1 MKMKSS
7 WKWFE
12 GMTLYVMVYVFI
24 DKQYLWV
31 DNLAKLYNNVS
42 KIFNNIKY
50 RVFISNDW
58 IQKALAFKADKIIKY
73 KR

>member
-1 MKMKSS
+1 MESS

-31 DNLAKLYNNVS
+31 DNLAKLYNNVL
-42 KIFNNIKY
+42 KIFHNIKW
-50 RVFISNDW
+50 RVFFPMTG
-58 IQKALAFKADKIIKY
+58 FKKHLPSKQIKS
-73 KR
+73 

>member
-1 MKMKSS
+1 MAMKMESS

-31 DNLAKLYNNVS
+31 DNLAKLYNNVF
-42 KIFNNIKY
+42 KIFNNTKW
-50 RVFISNDW
+50 RVFFSNGW
-58 IQKALAFKADKIIKY
+58 IQKALAFKADKIK
-73 KR
+73 